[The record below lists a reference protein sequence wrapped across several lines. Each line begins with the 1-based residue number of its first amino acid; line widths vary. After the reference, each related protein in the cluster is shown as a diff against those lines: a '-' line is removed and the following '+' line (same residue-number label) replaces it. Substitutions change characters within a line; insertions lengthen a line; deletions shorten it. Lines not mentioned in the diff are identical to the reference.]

1 MTDLKSP
8 EQLRHESLLRAAKV
22 YYELGEEKKEC
33 LLLARRL
40 VQRAFHVKQRI
51 ENG

>member
-1 MTDLKSP
+1 MTDLKLP

-22 YYELGEEKKEC
+22 YYELGEEKKEYMT
-33 LLLARRL
+33 LARRL